1 MDRLNT
7 LGKRLICDDCGTKYY
22 DLNRDPPQCPKCGG
36 KQIRKKALK
45 TAITA
50 PVNISVEDEEELV
63 KDDLDLEPLDDLD
76 LGSDSE
82 GDDSE
87 DGSDLFDGHE
97 EE

>member
-1 MDRLNT
+1 M

-22 DLNRDPPQCPKCGG
+22 DMNRNPAQCPKCGSM
-36 KQIRKKALK
+36 QIRKKSLK

-76 LGSDSE
+76 LGADSD
-82 GDDSE
+82 DDDLDESADMF
-87 DGSDLFDGHE
+87 DGSDE
-97 EE
+97 